1 MAIPPVP
8 TLPPQVAEAVDFLW
22 AFLSTWWWVPLPFLL
37 ASLLKDFYLW
47 WRYNVYWGKIDW
59 VLLELRTPR
68 DVERP
73 MKAMEQVIANFWTL
87 YDPPDFKEI
96 WFEGKFLVPFELEI
110 AGIDGNVHFFI
121 RTPSSMRKVFE
132 SAVYSQYPD
141 VEIVE
146 VEDYTKQVPQDLPN
160 ENWDMWGCDFK
171 LVKPECYP
179 LKTYVDFFEP
189 TTSEKEE
196 KRIDPLAVLIE
207 GMTRLKKGEQLWFQI
222 RLKPVQD
229 KDSHWIAR
237 GKKEIEKITGRKPKE
252 APNKSI
258 TGEAIWAFMEG
269 RPPSFEVTKEEEKA
283 WPVEM
288 RLTPGE
294 RDILSA
300 IENKIGKLG
309 FESNVRM
316 IYLGENEAFFKPN
329 LKLILNFSVGMSTSN
344 LNNIMPT
351 RTTKVVAPA
360 PFRKR
365 KLYMKK
371 KRMFRRYI
379 RRQTP
384 LYPWSGEPGKTTFA
398 LNTEEVATMFHFPS
412 KAGAPTPTFERI
424 EAKKAGPPLALPV
437 EE

>member
-1 MAIPPVP
+1 MTIPPVP
-8 TLPPQVAEAVDFLW
+8 TLTPQVSEIVDFLW
-22 AFLSTWWWVPLPFLL
+22 AFLSTWWWVPVPFLL
-37 ASLLKDFYLW
+37 GSLLKDFYIW
-47 WRYNVYWGKIDW
+47 WRCNVYWGKIGW

-73 MKAMEQVIANFWTL
+73 MKAMEQVITNFWTL
-87 YDPPDFKEI
+87 YDPPDTKET
-96 WFEGKFLVPFELEI
+96 WFEGKFLLPFELEI
-110 AGIDGNVHFFI
+110 AGIDGNVHFFM
-121 RTPSSMRKVFE
+121 RMPSSMRKVFE

-146 VEDYTKQVPQDLPN
+146 VEDYTKQVPQDLLN
-160 ENWDMWGCDFK
+160 QDWDMWGCDFK
-171 LVKPECYP
+171 LAKTDCYP
-179 LKTYVDFFEP
+179 LKTYADFFEP

-207 GMTRLKKGEQLWFQI
+207 GMTRLKKGEQLWFQM
-222 RLKPVQD
+222 RLKPVQNEEF
-229 KDSHWIAR
+229 KWIDR
-237 GKKEIEKITGRKPKE
+237 GKKEIERLVGRKSKE

-269 RPPSFEVTKEEEKA
+269 RPPDFSVPKEEEKLI
-283 WPVEM
+283 PTEM
-288 RLTPGE
+288 KLTPGE
-294 RDILSA
+294 REVVAA
-300 IENKIGKLG
+300 IERKIGKLG
-309 FESNVRM
+309 FDSNVRM

-329 LKLILNFSVGMSTSN
+329 LKLILNFSVGMSTSS
-344 LNNIMPT
+344 LNNIKPT
-351 RTTKVVAPA
+351 RTTKVVAPTI
-360 PFRKR
+360 FRKR
-365 KLYMKK
+365 KLYLKK

-384 LYPWSGEPGKTTFA
+384 LYPWTGIAGKTTFA

-424 EAKKAGPPLALPV
+424 EAKKAGPPLSLPV